1 MFYLILAFCSS
12 ALVSVFMR
20 LGDGK
25 SQKPLGMLTANYIV
39 CTVLAAAESAS
50 SGLFPA
56 EPGLAGALGLGAVNG
71 VFYLAGFLLFRL
83 AVKRCGVVLSATFM
97 KLGLL
102 VTMVLSIVFFGEVPG
117 PLQILG
123 FVLAVAAIVLMNY
136 RSGEGR
142 FGLIL
147 ILLMLCGGMCDGMS
161 KIYEEL
167 GAPSLSAQFL
177 FYTFATALAL
187 CFSMAAAKKQLPG
200 KEELLYGALI
210 GIPNFFSCRLLLLAL
225 RTVPGV
231 IAYPVYSVAGI
242 LVVTL
247 AGVLLFRERLEKRQ
261 WAALTV
267 ILAALVLLNL

>member
-1 MFYLILAFCSS
+1 MFYRLLAFCSS

-25 SQKPLGMLTANYIV
+25 VQKPLGMLTANYIV
-39 CTVLAAAESAS
+39 CTVIAAAECVSGGLFPSDPGLAAA
-50 SGLFPA
+50 
-56 EPGLAGALGLGAVNG
+56 LGMGVVNG
-71 VFYLAGFLLFRL
+71 VFYLAGFVLFRV

-102 VTMVLSIVFFGEVPG
+102 VTMVLSIVFFGEIPAPV
-117 PLQILG
+117 QILG
-123 FVLAVAAIVLMNY
+123 FVLAVGAIVLMNY
-136 RSGEGR
+136 RSGEGK

-161 KIYEEL
+161 KVYEEL
-167 GAPSLSAQFL
+167 GAPTLSAQFL
-177 FYTFATALAL
+177 FYTFAVALAL
-187 CFSMAAAKKQLPG
+187 CFAMAASKKQLPG
-200 KEELLYGALI
+200 KEELFYGALI

-247 AGVLLFRERLEKRQ
+247 AGVVLFRERLTKRQ
-261 WAALTV
+261 WLSLAI